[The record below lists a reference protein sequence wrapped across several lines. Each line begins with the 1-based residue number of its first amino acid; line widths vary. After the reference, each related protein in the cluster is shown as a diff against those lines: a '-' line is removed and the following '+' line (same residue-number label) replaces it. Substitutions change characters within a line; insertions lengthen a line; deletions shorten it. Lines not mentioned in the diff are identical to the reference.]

1 MEGFIDDSN
10 HSQGDGWMAMYM
22 GCGKCQNA
30 IDIDEETGED
40 VICGNPIGPTEQIC
54 FSCMHGRY

>member
-1 MEGFIDDSN
+1 MG
-10 HSQGDGWMAMYM
+10 HSLYM